1 MSHEFTAAEPAPQE
15 DAEWAEP
22 LPEKIPSPSY
32 APAALALALVL
43 VLWGL
48 IASWM
53 ISAVGGLLAVSALSY
68 WIRELL
74 YD

>member
-1 MSHEFTAAEPAPQE
+1 MTIESTSLAPVPLE

-22 LPEKIPSPSY
+22 LPEKIPPPTY
-32 APAALALALVL
+32 APAALALGIVL
-43 VLWGL
+43 ILWGL

-53 ISAVGGLLAVSALSY
+53 ISATGALLCAVALVF

>member
-1 MSHEFTAAEPAPQE
+1 MTIETTSAAPIPQE

-22 LPEKIPSPSY
+22 LPEKIPAPTY
-32 APAALALALVL
+32 APAALALGIVL
-43 VLWGL
+43 ILWGL

-53 ISAVGGLLAVSALSY
+53 ISLAGGLVSAAALAI